1 MAQLI
6 QIRQRIK
13 AIETIKKITHA
24 MRLIAMSS
32 HTRLKGQQKPL
43 RHYQQTLAN
52 LFIQIKSAYPSWT
65 NPLFKPQTDQGKSLV
80 ILIGSQKGLC
90 GNFNTS
96 LFYLFDDE
104 FPYGKKTNTDFITI
118 GKKATDHLLLKKG
131 ITPLIQYK
139 TMSSATIAATA
150 RALINIIVN
159 TQPHYES
166 VTVISNHL
174 KTFFIQ
180 KPEKSV
186 LIPLEIPDSEK
197 QASLQEYQWEQPV
210 DEILND
216 LAQQLLVTQMEYLL
230 FESLLAEQAS
240 RFISMDSSTRNANN
254 LLDQTKLIY
263 NKLRQANITKELSEL
278 TGSF

>member
-32 HTRLKGQQKPL
+32 HTRLKGLQKPL
-43 RHYQQTLAN
+43 KNYQQALAS
-52 LFIQIKSAYPSWT
+52 LFNTVKLAHPQWY
-65 NPLFKPQTDQGKSLV
+65 NPLFKPAQDTGKTLI

-90 GNFNTS
+90 GNFNSS
-96 LFYLFDDE
+96 LFYSFDDE
-104 FPYGKKTNTDFITI
+104 LPQLLKKNPVFIAV
-118 GKKATDHLLLKKG
+118 GKKAIDHLIQKKG

-139 TMSSATIAATA
+139 NMNAGTIAGMA
-150 RALINIIVN
+150 RAIINLISN
-159 TQPHYES
+159 TQPYYES
-166 VTVISNHL
+166 VIVFSNHL

-180 KPEKSV
+180 KPETMV
-186 LIPLEIPDSEK
+186 LIPFTMSETMPL
-197 QASLQEYQWEQPV
+197 ASPEEYQWEQPAE
-210 DEILND
+210 EILND
-216 LAQQLLVTQMEYLL
+216 LAQQLLVAHLEYLL
-230 FESLLAEQAS
+230 FESLLAEQAA

-254 LLDQTKLIY
+254 LLDETKLTY